1 MGYQRHWPRGLS
13 TGWAGRDVF
22 PNRVVTY
29 ETWIALLLG
38 QRDALPVWQ
47 RMLLLEADAVFG
59 DVLPS

>member
-1 MGYQRHWPRGLS
+1 MAVQSVAGVQGWLSSGL
-13 TGWAGRDVF
+13 DVF